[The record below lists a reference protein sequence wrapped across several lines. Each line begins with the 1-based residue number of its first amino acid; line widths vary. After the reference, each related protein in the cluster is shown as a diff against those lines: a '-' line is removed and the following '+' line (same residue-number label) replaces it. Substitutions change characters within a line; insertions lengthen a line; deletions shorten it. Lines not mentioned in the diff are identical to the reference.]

1 MQLSKYS
8 PLPVAVYV
16 SLSPLLL
23 FSVSFIAHHC
33 KFIRQERGLPL
44 TPYGGKLDS
53 GLVSSAHVSVS
64 SSCDSENL
72 HAKQTEMVVITTYS
86 SMYKIY
92 GFAVSVVVEGY
103 RHLLQWRTYAR
114 AVRKNGIYSGA
125 PRICSTVPHVHV
137 GVVPGDGLKRK
148 KANCSTHL
156 CPGGQNTS

>member
-16 SLSPLLL
+16 CLSPLLL

-64 SSCDSENL
+64 SSCDSEN
-72 HAKQTEMVVITTYS
+72 
-86 SMYKIY
+86 
-92 GFAVSVVVEGY
+92 

-125 PRICSTVPHVHV
+125 PRSCSTVPHVHV